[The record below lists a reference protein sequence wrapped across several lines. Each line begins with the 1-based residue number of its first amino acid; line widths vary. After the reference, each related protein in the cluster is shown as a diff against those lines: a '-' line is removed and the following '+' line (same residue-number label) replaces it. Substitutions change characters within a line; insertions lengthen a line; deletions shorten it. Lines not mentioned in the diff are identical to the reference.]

1 MTDAP
6 SVPTNDSVLLVP
18 RNDSVADNA
27 TRDDVSLN
35 SEEKDAPSVPANDS
49 VLVPRN
55 DSVADNTTRD
65 DVSLNSEENETVY
78 IATAVV
84 LTSLTLLA
92 IIVGVIIIILYQKG
106 RHQRQND
113 RYSYISKCDI

>member
-1 MTDAP
+1 MT
-6 SVPTNDSVLLVP
+6 
-18 RNDSVADNA
+18 
-27 TRDDVSLN
+27 
-35 SEEKDAPSVPANDS
+35 DAPSVPANDI
-49 VLVPRN
+49 VLLAPRN

-65 DVSLNSEENETVY
+65 DVSLNSEENETAY

-92 IIVGVIIIILYQKG
+92 IIVGIIIIIYQKG

-113 RYSYISKCDI
+113 RYT